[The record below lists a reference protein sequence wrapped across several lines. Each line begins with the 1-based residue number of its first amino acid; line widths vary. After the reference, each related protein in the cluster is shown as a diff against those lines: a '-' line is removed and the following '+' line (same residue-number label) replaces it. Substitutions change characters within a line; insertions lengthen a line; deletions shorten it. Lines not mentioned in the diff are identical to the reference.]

1 MVLVFK
7 FVAEPSIDEPHKL
20 KFADGRRSLK
30 FSTKGRLSLG
40 KGGGLFYVESSARK
54 EWQKNLA
61 EEEFSPR
68 EGEESVLGECGTSG
82 KSGATELC

>member
-7 FVAEPSIDEPHKL
+7 FVAELSIDEPHKL

-61 EEEFSPR
+61 EERIFTER
-68 EGEESVLGECGTSG
+68 GRGECSW
-82 KSGATELC
+82 